1 VFITFEGMD
10 GVGKTT
16 QVRMLQE
23 ALIELGYTVLATR
36 EPGGTRIG
44 ARIRSLLLDE
54 RNSELT
60 PTAELFLYLADRS
73 QHLAEVILPALK
85 SGKWVLCDR
94 FADATVTYQG
104 YARGGD
110 IEWISELNERTTKS
124 FSPDLTF
131 LLDCPVEVALGRI
144 RDRNAPGSGQLSE
157 KRFDM
162 ERIEFHKK
170 VREGYLTLAGASNG
184 DPRYRVVDASRS
196 AQAIHRGVLQEVL
209 DKSRAYERSP
219 D

>member
-1 VFITFEGMD
+1 MFITFEGLD

-16 QVRMLQE
+16 QVRMLQQ
-23 ALIELGYTVLATR
+23 ALIGLQHNVLVTR

-54 RNSELT
+54 RNSDLT

-94 FADATVTYQG
+94 FVDATIAYQG

-110 IEWISELNERTTKS
+110 IGWISELNARATGS
-124 FSPDLTF
+124 LSPDLTF

-144 RDRNAPGSGQLSE
+144 RHRNNAASGRLSE

-162 ERIEFHKK
+162 ERIEFHRK
-170 VREGYLTLAGASNG
+170 VREGYLALAGSSNG
-184 DPRYRVVDASRS
+184 KARYRVVDASRS
-196 AQAIHRGVLQEVL
+196 AEAIHRVLLLEVL
-209 DKSRAYERSP
+209 DRLRVYERN
-219 D
+219 